1 MLKKEIQ
8 TNVGKSHSAAPEVKR
23 CFPRWDARHRP
34 GAQVPGTVDASG
46 CACAPPFF
54 LQKAFRS
61 AVGAQPTRHVC
72 CLLFV
77 YSVVLLYRK
86 NENLVRLFFLGYIF
100 EIEMACILRFYFSEK
115 SVVGL

>member
-1 MLKKEIQ
+1 MPE
-8 TNVGKSHSAAPEVKR
+8 TVGG
-23 CFPRWDARHRP
+23 P
-34 GAQVPGTVDASG
+34 GA
-46 CACAPPFF
+46 ACAPPFF
-54 LQKAFRS
+54 FQKTLRS
-61 AVGAQPTRHVC
+61 AVEAQPTRHVC